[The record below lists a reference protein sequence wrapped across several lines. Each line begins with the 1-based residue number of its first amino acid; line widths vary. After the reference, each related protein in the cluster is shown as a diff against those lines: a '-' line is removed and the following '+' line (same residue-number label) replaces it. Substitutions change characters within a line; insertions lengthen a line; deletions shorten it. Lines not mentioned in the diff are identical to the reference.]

1 MIKINLLG
9 LPKAKKVRK
18 ADRARVQLFAGLAVV
33 VVSVL
38 IALYGWYWLNNKITS
53 LNEEKGKKE
62 KELAFLKEKVKEVE
76 SLEKDKQALQEKIR
90 IIDQLK
96 KNQSGPVHLLD
107 ELSQTLPERVWI
119 TSFSEQSGNVD
130 MEGKAMSNTEIVGF
144 IENLSRSK
152 YFNNVQ
158 LIESRS
164 SAELN
169 VTVFA
174 FKIKFQFLT
183 TL

>member
-9 LPKAKKVRK
+9 SPKATKTKK
-18 ADRARVQLFAGLAVV
+18 ADLAKIQLFGGVLAIIF
-33 VVSVL
+33 SVL
-38 IALYGWYWLNNKITS
+38 ISLYGWYWLNQKIALLT
-53 LNEEKGKKE
+53 NEKTGKE
-62 KELAFLKEKVKEVE
+62 KELALLKEKVKEIE
-76 SLEKDKQALQEKIR
+76 NLEKDKQTLQEKIR

-107 ELSQTLPERVWI
+107 ELSQSLPDRVWV

-130 MEGKAMSNTEIVGF
+130 LEGKAMSNAELVGF

-152 YFNNVQ
+152 YFRNIQ

-164 SAELN
+164 SSDSSMN
-169 VTVFA
+169 VFT
-174 FKIKFQFLT
+174 FKLKFQFFTSL
-183 TL
+183 

>member
-9 LPKAKKVRK
+9 SPKAKKTKK
-18 ADRARVQLFAGLAVV
+18 ADLAKLQIFVGLATIVF
-33 VVSVL
+33 SIL
-38 IALYGWYWLNNKITS
+38 ISLYGWYWLNQKISS
-53 LNEEKGKKE
+53 LTNQKMGKE
-62 KELAFLKEKVKEVE
+62 RELAFLKEKVREVE
-76 SLEKDKQALQEKIR
+76 NLEKEKQVLQDKIR

-107 ELSQTLPERVWI
+107 ELSQSLPERVWV

-130 MEGKAMSNTEIVGF
+130 LEGKSMSNSELVGF

-152 YFNNVQ
+152 YFKNVQ

-164 SAELN
+164 ITETSVN
-169 VTVFA
+169 A
-174 FKIKFQFLT
+174 FIFKLKFQFSTSL
-183 TL
+183 